1 MIIHLSCTFCHSD
14 VFILSI
20 DKSLRLVF
28 VMNNKLESR
37 VARLEKYIKDG
48 YQNYDIDEASESI
61 YNDIKAL
68 ITRISMHIDELKVE
82 HIYDQV
88 SEWQS
93 VLQDM
98 RDLKNKI
105 NNMAV
110 LNN

>member
-82 HIYDQV
+82 HIYDQA

>member
-82 HIYDQV
+82 HIYDQA

-98 RDLKNKI
+98 HDLKNKI

>member
-37 VARLEKYIKDG
+37 VTRLEKYIKDG

-82 HIYDQV
+82 HIYDQA

-98 RDLKNKI
+98 RDMKNKI

>member
-1 MIIHLSCTFCHSD
+1 MIIYLSGKVYHSD
-14 VFILSI
+14 VFILAF
-20 DKSLRLVF
+20 DKSFRLAF
-28 VMNNKLESR
+28 VMNDKLESR
-37 VARLEKYIKDG
+37 IARLEKYIKDG
-48 YQNYDIDEASESI
+48 YNYYDIDEASESI

-88 SEWQS
+88 SEWQN

-98 RDLKNKI
+98 HDLKNKI

>member
-1 MIIHLSCTFCHSD
+1 
-14 VFILSI
+14 
-20 DKSLRLVF
+20 
-28 VMNNKLESR
+28 
-37 VARLEKYIKDG
+37 
-48 YQNYDIDEASESI
+48 
-61 YNDIKAL
+61 
-68 ITRISMHIDELKVE
+68 MHIDELKVE

>member
-1 MIIHLSCTFCHSD
+1 MYQSD
-14 VFILSI
+14 VFILAF
-20 DKSLRLVF
+20 DKSFRLVF

-37 VARLEKYIKDG
+37 IARLEKYIKDS
-48 YQNYDIDEASESI
+48 YNYYDIDEASESI

-82 HIYDQV
+82 HIYDQA

>member
-82 HIYDQV
+82 HIYDQA

-98 RDLKNKI
+98 RDMKNKI

>member
-37 VARLEKYIKDG
+37 VTRLEKYIKDG

>member
-1 MIIHLSCTFCHSD
+1 MT
-14 VFILSI
+14 
-20 DKSLRLVF
+20 
-28 VMNNKLESR
+28 
-37 VARLEKYIKDG
+37 
-48 YQNYDIDEASESI
+48 
-61 YNDIKAL
+61 
-68 ITRISMHIDELKVE
+68 IDELKVE
-82 HIYDQV
+82 HIYDQA

>member
-1 MIIHLSCTFCHSD
+1 MHMSGTLCHSYA
-14 VFILSI
+14 FILSI
-20 DKSLRLVF
+20 DKNFRLVF
-28 VMNNKLESR
+28 IMNNKLESR
-37 VARLEKYIKDG
+37 IARLEKYIKDS
-48 YQNYDIDEASESI
+48 YQNYDVVESSVSI
-61 YNDIKAL
+61 YNDIKGL

-82 HIYDQV
+82 HIYDQA

>member
-1 MIIHLSCTFCHSD
+1 
-14 VFILSI
+14 
-20 DKSLRLVF
+20 
-28 VMNNKLESR
+28 MNNKLESR
-37 VARLEKYIKDG
+37 IARFIKDG
-48 YQNYDIDEASESI
+48 YNYYDIDESSVSI

-82 HIYDQV
+82 HIYDQA

>member
-1 MIIHLSCTFCHSD
+1 MIIYLSCKVYHAD
-14 VFILSI
+14 IFILAF
-20 DKSLRLVF
+20 DKSFRLVF

-37 VARLEKYIKDG
+37 IARLEKYIKDG
-48 YQNYDIDEASESI
+48 YNYYDIDEASESI

-82 HIYDQV
+82 HIYDQA